1 MSTKTPMVSGNQKST
16 IRGHSLRVLQP
27 TKGLPQVT
35 LYQDAQVPDNF
46 SPMISCAGK
55 LYEAQRCWEHI
66 FDAISNEKHLIYI
79 TGWYVFT
86 EITLTRD
93 PKGPKPGGE
102 LKLGELLK
110 KKVWQFLC
118 LFGMTEI
125 LLKNLRGMD
134 LWQPMMKKLK
144 STSMARRC
152 IAFCAL
158 AILMMEEA

>member
-1 MSTKTPMVSGNQKST
+1 MKTSRVRLQVSFQESFMK
-16 IRGHSLRVLQP
+16 L
-27 TKGLPQVT
+27 K
-35 LYQDAQVPDNF
+35 DA
-46 SPMISCAGK
+46 
-55 LYEAQRCWEHI
+55 EHI

-79 TGWYVFT
+79 TGWSVFT

-110 KKVWQFLC
+110 KKV
-118 LFGMTEI
+118 
-125 LLKNLRGMD
+125 LKNLRRMD

-144 STSMARRC
+144 STTMARRC

>member
-1 MSTKTPMVSGNQKST
+1 
-16 IRGHSLRVLQP
+16 
-27 TKGLPQVT
+27 
-35 LYQDAQVPDNF
+35 
-46 SPMISCAGK
+46 MISCAGK